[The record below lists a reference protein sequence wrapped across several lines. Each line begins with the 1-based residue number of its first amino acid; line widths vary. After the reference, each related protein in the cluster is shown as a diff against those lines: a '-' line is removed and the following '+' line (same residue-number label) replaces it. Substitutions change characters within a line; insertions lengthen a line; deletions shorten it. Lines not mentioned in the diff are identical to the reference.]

1 MAVNL
6 LLLVGTVLLAIAQV
20 FLLCLAGYIL
30 ARMDILNKQ
39 TRKQVNR
46 LNTSIFTPALL
57 FTKVAY
63 SLTATELKQL
73 WIIPILFIIVTAVSA
88 GVAYLMGLVCRVK
101 PEHRYFAMAA
111 AMFMN
116 SNSMPIALMQSLI
129 GTVSELKWNESDTP
143 NSMLARSLTYLVLY
157 STLGNIARWS
167 FGVKILERA
176 DASAQES
183 TADEKKIDVESQ
195 QPAKEIGS
203 AGNSPVESCFSSD
216 VTVTAEP
223 GSNCLGGKSDS
234 STFYSSDEA
243 RLSVAGLP
251 RVDAGVTEEQVLR
264 APLFTRSSS
273 TLVPHTINATSEAK
287 DRTEPEV
294 PTPPLTKWQR
304 FVGRLKRF
312 WTGFYDFMTM
322 PLWAALLSIIIA
334 LIPPV
339 QNVVSNYMPP
349 VRKALEA
356 AGDCSIPLTLVV
368 LGAYFYTPLPKGTV
382 IPPLKERLR
391 NALRFRRSTP
401 SDAAPKA
408 EKPMR
413 TGEKRTILISIIS
426 RQVLCPLIVLP
437 LMLVFIHFNVPRV
450 FSDPVF
456 VVSNVLLVSAPIA
469 LTLAQMSSKT
479 GASDGFERLLS
490 TTIFYAYCIV
500 LTPITIVYIII
511 GLILAKM

>member
-1 MAVNL
+1 MAASV
-6 LLLVGTVLLAIAQV
+6 LLLVGTVLLAITEV
-20 FLLCLAGYIL
+20 FLLCFAGYIL

-57 FTKVAY
+57 FTKVAF
-63 SLTATELKQL
+63 SLTASELKEL
-73 WIIPILFIIVTAVSA
+73 WIIPILFIIITAVSA
-88 GVAYLMGLVCRVK
+88 GVAYIMGLICRVK

-129 GTVSELKWNESDTP
+129 GTVAELKWNENDTQSD
-143 NSMLARSLTYLVLY
+143 MLARSLTYLVLY

-176 DASAQES
+176 DATAQE
-183 TADEKKIDVESQ
+183 TTHGEKNIDVESQ
-195 QPAKEIGS
+195 QTVKEVDGKTPLHS
-203 AGNSPVESCFSSD
+203 RSPSD
-216 VTVTAEP
+216 VTTTGEP
-223 GSNCLGGKSDS
+223 DRSRPRGQGGSPM
-234 STFYSSDEA
+234 FYLSDEPPRSNTSLPYVDSRVA
-243 RLSVAGLP
+243 EEPDPYIPLS
-251 RVDAGVTEEQVLR
+251 TK
-264 APLFTRSSS
+264 SSS
-273 TLVPHTINATSEAK
+273 TTLAPITISTALE
-287 DRTEPEV
+287 TEGQTELAIPA
-294 PTPPLTKWQR
+294 PPLTKWQR
-304 FVGRLKRF
+304 FVSGLKRF
-312 WTGFYDFMTM
+312 WIAFYDFMTM

-339 QNVVSNYMPP
+339 QNLIANHMRP

-368 LGAYFYTPLPKGTV
+368 LGAYFYTPPPRDTAV
-382 IPPLKERLR
+382 PPLKERLR
-391 NALRFRRSTP
+391 NALRFRQSTP
-401 SDAAPKA
+401 PDATMKA
-408 EKPMR
+408 ERPKRP
-413 TGEKRTILISIIS
+413 GEKRTIFIAIIS

-437 LMLVFIHFNVPRV
+437 LMLAFVRFDVPKV

-490 TTIFYAYCIV
+490 TTIFYAYCVALLPVTIIYVV
-500 LTPITIVYIII
+500 L
-511 GLILAKM
+511 GLILAKL